1 MVCGAVH
8 PALQQALYALDTL
21 PRLTQ
26 AAVRTTLVAGCL
38 GFGYLWYAH
47 VYTLPRN
54 EYNLVRGARGSS
66 AQRVAHTCA
75 QARSHAT
82 LTRAPHATAQ
92 VHPYTSWIPIT
103 LWAVL
108 RNLTP
113 TLRLNHLRL
122 YGWLGCITLETYIC
136 QFHVWM
142 RTDLPDGQPKALL
155 VLLPGYPLL
164 NFALVTARE
173 FGGSSSTARSAQ
185 ALIQPSHT
193 SVRACVPV
201 CVRSLHLHLAPPV

>member
-1 MVCGAVH
+1 MWSDAEWFFRSSLDRYVWIYGMVCGALH

-21 PRLTQ
+21 PRVTQ
-26 AAVRTTLVAGCL
+26 AALRTTLVAGCL
-38 GFGYLWYAH
+38 AVGYLWYVH

-54 EYNLVRGARGSS
+54 QYNQVRSAVGGADGVRRKDRR
-66 AQRVAHTCA
+66 ALAHRCVALAFTKRRHSPA
-75 QARSHAT
+75 HVQI
-82 LTRAPHATAQ
+82 
-92 VHPYTSWIPIT
+92 HPYTSWIPIT

-173 FGGSSSTARSAQ
+173 WR
-185 ALIQPSHT
+185 
-193 SVRACVPV
+193 V
-201 CVRSLHLHLAPPV
+201 